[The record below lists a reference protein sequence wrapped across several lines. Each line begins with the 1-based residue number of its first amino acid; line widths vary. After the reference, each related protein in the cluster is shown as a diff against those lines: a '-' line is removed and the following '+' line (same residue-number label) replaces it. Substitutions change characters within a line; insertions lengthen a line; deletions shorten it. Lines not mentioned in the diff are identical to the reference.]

1 MEKQELSVNC
11 AICDARKV
19 TEETLSSYASV
30 SINTGVL
37 LSNARSRLLL
47 GRYSVNVN
55 SATVI
60 DWEQEEA
67 PAFSTYNGSYEI
79 KAGTLPAR
87 PTILIV
93 NGKLSISPDAASSLS
108 SYLKIVV
115 NGTIYCPES
124 LSSSLGMWRSTE
136 NSLLIRIRPS

>member
-1 MEKQELSVNC
+1 MEKQELIVNC
-11 AICDARKV
+11 AVCDARKV

-60 DWEQEEA
+60 DWEQEKA
-67 PAFSTYNGSYEI
+67 PAFSTHNGSYEI

-93 NGKLSISPDAASSLS
+93 NGKLSISPDASSSLS
-108 SYLKIVV
+108 
-115 NGTIYCPES
+115 
-124 LSSSLGMWRSTE
+124 
-136 NSLLIRIRPS
+136 

>member
-60 DWEQEEA
+60 DWR
-67 PAFSTYNGSYEI
+67 
-79 KAGTLPAR
+79 KRLPF
-87 PTILIV
+87 PLITV
-93 NGKLSISPDAASSLS
+93 PMRSKQVLCPPDPRSLS
-108 SYLKIVV
+108 
-115 NGTIYCPES
+115 
-124 LSSSLGMWRSTE
+124 
-136 NSLLIRIRPS
+136 

>member
-11 AICDARKV
+11 AVCDARKV

-67 PAFSTYNGSYEI
+67 PAF
-79 KAGTLPAR
+79 P
-87 PTILIV
+87 LITV
-93 NGKLSISPDAASSLS
+93 PMRLKQVLCPPDPRSLS
-108 SYLKIVV
+108 
-115 NGTIYCPES
+115 
-124 LSSSLGMWRSTE
+124 
-136 NSLLIRIRPS
+136 

>member
-1 MEKQELSVNC
+1 MEKQELIVNC
-11 AICDARKV
+11 AVCDARKV

-67 PAFSTYNGSYEI
+67 PAFSTHNGSYEI
-79 KAGTLPAR
+79 KGRYSAR
-87 PTILIV
+87 QTHDPYRERKALH
-93 NGKLSISPDAASSLS
+93 LS
-108 SYLKIVV
+108 
-115 NGTIYCPES
+115 
-124 LSSSLGMWRSTE
+124 
-136 NSLLIRIRPS
+136 